1 MGVVRTKLK
10 NDYNSQKKSKHQSIT
25 EPSQVNTEENF
36 NEQSTDYPPDVT
48 NSQSRQKKHRT
59 TKEEAEILSAL
70 KVYKDKLPDDAIA
83 SVCEH
88 LSEVWTKKKVRDWW
102 NYHKDK

>member
-1 MGVVRTKLK
+1 MKLK
-10 NDYNSQKKSKHQSIT
+10 DYNSQKKSRCEAEKTNQPIV
-25 EPSQVNTEENF
+25 ESQLAQKNIEENS
-36 NEQSTDYPPDVT
+36 NDQSTDYLPP
-48 NSQSRQKKHRT
+48 QPRQKKHRT
-59 TKEEAEILSAL
+59 TKEETEILSEL

-88 LSEVWTKKKVRDWW
+88 LSEVWTKKKVREWW